1 MGSVFKIENG
11 NYCVED
17 VKFFNTMEL
26 SFYRDAILSFNVP
39 KREHYSSLEEF
50 NKAYI
55 DFMISK
61 IEEVKN
67 IKHTVFVNALKEYD
81 NLLNDVHKLK
91 RYEPETREAFE
102 ELIDFSNKDIRR
114 AAIIAFNLSLW
125 FPAVIPVTL
134 LVSAPR
140 VGFDLLQKK
149 KYKKKLEK
157 IAEVKKN
164 VLSHQDVFYEY
175 IDILRTDYHKS
186 NKELDELKRRAMNG
200 ENIMPELFEIVS
212 PERVGLDASF
222 LELSEEELG
231 EDNFKLVK
239 KIK

>member
-1 MGSVFKIENG
+1 M
-11 NYCVED
+11 
-17 VKFFNTMEL
+17 
-26 SFYRDAILSFNVP
+26 
-39 KREHYSSLEEF
+39 
-50 NKAYI
+50 
-55 DFMISK
+55 
-61 IEEVKN
+61 
-67 IKHTVFVNALKEYD
+67 
-81 NLLNDVHKLK
+81 
-91 RYEPETREAFE
+91 
-102 ELIDFSNKDIRR
+102 
-114 AAIIAFNLSLW
+114 
-125 FPAVIPVTL
+125 
-134 LVSAPR
+134 
-140 VGFDLLQKK
+140 
-149 KYKKKLEK
+149 
-157 IAEVKKN
+157 KKN